1 MTRVQPWATPR
12 LDPVRTRLAASA
24 NPPLDGGQPH
34 PRCVPP
40 PHVVTELCTLWSVFG
55 YLDPGTGSMLVQLVV
70 GGVAAA
76 AVTAKFYWRRLLTF
90 LRIRKPEP
98 EPEQER

>member
-1 MTRVQPWATPR
+1 MQSERRVSGR
-12 LDPVRTRLAASA
+12 PVTKVFILGRT
-24 NPPLDGGQPH
+24 
-34 PRCVPP
+34 
-40 PHVVTELCTLWSVFG
+40 VFA

-76 AVTAKFYWRRLLTF
+76 AVTAKFYWRRLLRL

-98 EPEQER
+98 EPDRER

>member
-1 MTRVQPWATPR
+1 M
-12 LDPVRTRLAASA
+12 LA
-24 NPPLDGGQPH
+24 
-34 PRCVPP
+34 
-40 PHVVTELCTLWSVFG
+40 

-76 AVTAKFYWRRLLTF
+76 AVTAKFYWRRLLTL

-98 EPEQER
+98 EPEPDQER